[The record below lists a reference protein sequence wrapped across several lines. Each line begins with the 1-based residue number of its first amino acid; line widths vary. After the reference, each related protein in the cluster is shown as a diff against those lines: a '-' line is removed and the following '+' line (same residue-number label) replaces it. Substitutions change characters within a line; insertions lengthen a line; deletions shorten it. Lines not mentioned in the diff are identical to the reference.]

1 MKKLGIITLLLAM
14 MGIAFAKPVSQDVA
28 RRVAQTWMQAQGMKN
43 PAALQDITSQ
53 TPFTEFYVFAA
64 EEGGFIIVS
73 GDDCVRPVLGYSLT
87 SRFDTKRD
95 IPVNVRGWLDDY
107 EKEIRHWK
115 NIEAHYGG
123 VHAENY
129 EAVSDWQMLANG
141 EMPPAPL
148 TTAVSPL
155 LTTTWDQYPYYNAL
169 CPYDAQ
175 EVYTGNNH
183 IVTGCVATATA
194 QIMKFWNYPTTGYG
208 SHSYV
213 HHNYDETTSY
223 GTLSANFGNTT
234 YQWNNMP
241 NELTASSSDAQVNAV
256 ATIMYHIGVADEMIY
271 DLAINGGSGAHNHN
285 TNNLRA
291 SSQSSLMAYFKYRP
305 DMTVICRDDYSYD
318 EYCSRLRAELDQQRP
333 ILYSGSGNGG
343 HSFVCDGYNE
353 QNQFRINWGWG
364 GSYDGY
370 FSVGAFTPGGGGAG
384 SNSNHQ
390 YSYDNIA
397 ILGIRPHE
405 GWNTTTTVGVTMTGG
420 NSDCHVY
427 GAGTYN
433 FGDTIN
439 LEAQTPDGYRF
450 AGWTDG
456 DRNNNRALFAS
467 GGTYNFTATFEPLQG
482 DTLSYCREN
491 SHCLTRYGTNTWGIK
506 LPASTLTAGH
516 PLTSAMLYV
525 GEVGTYTLKVYLG
538 SDYSSPVATSQ
549 ATYIDSTGLN
559 QWNTFTLTNN
569 VTIDGTQDIIIA
581 FTCNDANYPAT
592 VTHWCGNT
600 NGFLYGSG
608 LQAYGN
614 RYTFMIRGIFDSD
627 VVISGDTISYCGN
640 FAPST
645 YTYGSGSTV
654 EKQWGIMFPGG
665 TMPGNY
671 LKSVLL
677 YVSRNY
683 QGIYTL
689 KIYRGGND
697 APGTLVHTQPV
708 NITAEQD
715 GWQEILLN
723 DTLPID
729 NQNIWI
735 TFLTDG
741 FTYPATFCG
750 YPNDDY
756 SGSPNSNWFR
766 DLNDHNVW
774 SHPPYNM
781 SWLIK
786 AVVADSVNAR
796 TYTINVNANDAT
808 MGFVSGSGSYLEGT
822 SAILTANSNT
832 GFKFLHWNDGNTD
845 NLRTV
850 TVTGNASYTAIFDT
864 AYYTITVISNN
875 LAWGTVTGGGTY
887 RDGETITITATAG
900 GSEGGYFSSWN
911 DQDYNS
917 TRNVTVTGDTTYMA
931 IFGPNSCPAITSFP
945 YSWGF
950 EGIMGCWNPVDA
962 NNDNSTWRVSTK
974 VTFSSASSI
983 MPHTG
988 LGMAGS
994 YSWYSN
1000 VAYNANDYLVSPQFQ
1015 LPQNQYVTLSWWF
1028 RVNPSYPADNL
1039 AVKVSTT
1046 SSDIADFTTT
1056 LIDITPTADNGVWT
1070 HQTLDLSAYAGQSI
1084 YLAFYHHDAYDMN
1097 YILIDDVEITTSAAQ
1112 PVFHTV
1118 TVLINDSTMGSVTG
1132 SSSYLHGSTATLTA
1146 TPARGHRFMQWS
1158 DGNGDNP
1165 RTVTV
1170 NSDITVTAIFAPIQ
1184 YTITAT
1190 SDNPTLGTVTG
1201 GGTYNVGD
1209 TAIITAT
1216 PAQHCHFAG
1225 WSDSSTIN
1233 PRTIIVSGDLSFT
1246 AHFLPPVY
1254 HTVTATSA
1262 NNDMGTVTGGG
1273 SYIDS
1278 TEATLTATPATGHHF
1293 VAWMDGNTQVSTENP
1308 YVFTVTSDVSL
1319 TAIFEVN
1326 TIEPDTDTISYCG
1339 NNAFV
1344 TGIHA
1349 GGEPFYWAIKLTPT
1363 ELAGHTYL
1371 KSVMVYVSIAETYDL
1386 MVYSGD
1392 GTLLHNQI
1400 YNFGEA
1406 DTLWQEIQFDALV
1419 TIPENQDLW
1428 IILQSTFATACNY
1441 LNNPNS
1447 DLISLDGSSW
1457 AHLGDY
1463 SLNYSWLI
1471 KAVTTNTIP
1480 QLPPPSVYI
1489 SGPSYVITGE
1499 PQTFTATTAA
1509 DATVTWTLN
1518 GATPLTATG
1527 LTATATWNAAGTYNV
1542 IATATNN
1549 NGTGSD
1555 TLVVH
1560 AVNCNTI
1567 TTFPYVMT
1575 FESNEIEQ
1583 IICWSAIDA
1592 DGDGYGWDINS
1603 FAGSIGSASYINN
1616 VGALT
1621 PDNWLI
1627 TPQMYF
1633 TTGSNYTLSWKTWAP
1648 DTTYYAEH
1656 YGVYVSTSGNETSNF
1671 TLVHEYTMSSA
1682 DTTTMTLDLSSFAGQ
1697 TIYIA
1702 FRHWNVTDV
1711 YWILLD
1717 DITVTQTPIPG
1728 QNYTITVQS
1737 ASPTM
1742 GSVTGSGTFPSG
1754 TTTTISAIA
1763 NTGYHFVQ
1771 WQDGNEE
1778 NPRTIT
1784 VNGNA
1789 TYIAIFEANPPT
1801 QYTVTATSNNTAWGT
1816 VTGSGIYN
1824 EGMTAILI
1832 ATANDGYRFVSWN
1845 DGNIDNPRVVTVNGD
1860 ASYIAIFEEIPP
1872 TQYTVT
1878 VSSNNPAWGTVTG
1891 GGTYVEGTDVTI
1903 TANAAVGCRFVRWND
1918 MDTNAIRTITVTAN
1932 VAYVAFFDTIIIPRY
1947 TVSVTSNNDAWGTV
1961 TGGGEYEEGT
1971 EVTFTATANTGYHF
1985 VQWNDG
1991 NENAT
1996 RTITVTSNVSYTA
2009 TFAQN
2014 GSEITFYTVTVLSN
2028 NETMGTV
2035 TGGGSYAAGSQV
2047 ELAAIPAQGYHF
2059 VQWNDGNDNATRTVT
2074 VTGDITY
2081 TAYFEANPVVTYNV
2095 TALSNNDAWGTVS
2108 GSGTYNEG
2116 EVAILTALPN
2126 QGYHFAQWNDGNVDN
2141 PRIVNVLGNASYT
2154 AYFEADAPTQYTLTV
2169 VSNNPAWGTVT
2180 GGGTYAAGTP
2190 VELTATP
2197 EDGYHFVNWSDGN
2210 TNASRVVTVTEN
2222 AVYVAT
2228 FEANP
2233 AQQYTLTVLSN
2244 DTLMGRVIGDG
2255 VYNEGTAVTIG
2266 AIPNSGYHFVQWND
2280 GDTNASRVIVV
2291 TQNATYVATFAANTG
2306 IDDVDALSVM
2316 LYPNPTS
2323 NYVTIS
2329 GLNVQATVTIV
2340 DATGRQ
2346 QGVYTATGEQM
2357 TLDVSG
2363 LSVGQYFLR
2372 IASNGCVAV
2381 KKLIIE

>member
-1 MKKLGIITLLLAM
+1 MKKLGIITLLMAM

-64 EEGGFIIVS
+64 EDGGFILVS

-115 NIEAHYGG
+115 NVEVRYGG

-129 EAVSDWQMLANG
+129 DGESDWQLLTNG
-141 EMPPAPL
+141 VMPPAPL

-467 GGTYNFTATFEPLQG
+467 GGIYNFTATFEPLQG

-627 VVISGDTISYCGN
+627 IVISGDTISYCGN

-1209 TAIITAT
+1209 TAVITAT
-1216 PAQHCHFAG
+1216 PAPHCHFAA
-1225 WSDSSTIN
+1225 WSDSSTVN

-1246 AHFLPPVY
+1246 AHFLPPVH
-1254 HTVTATSA
+1254 HTVTAISA

-1293 VAWMDGNTQVSTENP
+1293 VAWMDGNTQVSTDNP

-1319 TAIFEVN
+1319 TA
-1326 TIEPDTDTISYCG
+1326 
-1339 NNAFV
+1339 
-1344 TGIHA
+1344 
-1349 GGEPFYWAIKLTPT
+1349 
-1363 ELAGHTYL
+1363 
-1371 KSVMVYVSIAETYDL
+1371 
-1386 MVYSGD
+1386 
-1392 GTLLHNQI
+1392 
-1400 YNFGEA
+1400 
-1406 DTLWQEIQFDALV
+1406 
-1419 TIPENQDLW
+1419 
-1428 IILQSTFATACNY
+1428 
-1441 LNNPNS
+1441 
-1447 DLISLDGSSW
+1447 
-1457 AHLGDY
+1457 
-1463 SLNYSWLI
+1463 
-1471 KAVTTNTIP
+1471 
-1480 QLPPPSVYI
+1480 
-1489 SGPSYVITGE
+1489 
-1499 PQTFTATTAA
+1499 
-1509 DATVTWTLN
+1509 
-1518 GATPLTATG
+1518 
-1527 LTATATWNAAGTYNV
+1527 
-1542 IATATNN
+1542 
-1549 NGTGSD
+1549 
-1555 TLVVH
+1555 
-1560 AVNCNTI
+1560 
-1567 TTFPYVMT
+1567 T
-1575 FESNEIEQ
+1575 FE
-1583 IICWSAIDA
+1583 
-1592 DGDGYGWDINS
+1592 IN
-1603 FAGSIGSASYINN
+1603 
-1616 VGALT
+1616 
-1621 PDNWLI
+1621 
-1627 TPQMYF
+1627 
-1633 TTGSNYTLSWKTWAP
+1633 
-1648 DTTYYAEH
+1648 
-1656 YGVYVSTSGNETSNF
+1656 
-1671 TLVHEYTMSSA
+1671 
-1682 DTTTMTLDLSSFAGQ
+1682 
-1697 TIYIA
+1697 
-1702 FRHWNVTDV
+1702 
-1711 YWILLD
+1711 
-1717 DITVTQTPIPG
+1717 
-1728 QNYTITVQS
+1728 
-1737 ASPTM
+1737 
-1742 GSVTGSGTFPSG
+1742 
-1754 TTTTISAIA
+1754 
-1763 NTGYHFVQ
+1763 
-1771 WQDGNEE
+1771 
-1778 NPRTIT
+1778 
-1784 VNGNA
+1784 
-1789 TYIAIFEANPPT
+1789 
-1801 QYTVTATSNNTAWGT
+1801 
-1816 VTGSGIYN
+1816 
-1824 EGMTAILI
+1824 
-1832 ATANDGYRFVSWN
+1832 
-1845 DGNIDNPRVVTVNGD
+1845 
-1860 ASYIAIFEEIPP
+1860 
-1872 TQYTVT
+1872 
-1878 VSSNNPAWGTVTG
+1878 
-1891 GGTYVEGTDVTI
+1891 
-1903 TANAAVGCRFVRWND
+1903 
-1918 MDTNAIRTITVTAN
+1918 
-1932 VAYVAFFDTIIIPRY
+1932 RY
-1947 TVSVTSNNDAWGTV
+1947 TVSLVSANSAMGSVSPNAATIVDTAS
-1961 TGGGEYEEGT
+1961 
-1971 EVTFTATANTGYHF
+1971 TFTATATPANGYHF
-1985 VQWNDG
+1985 VAWMNGSTQVSTENPYTFTVTSDISLTATFEINQFTVTLASADAAMGSVSPNEATVVDSASTFTATATPVDG
-1991 NENAT
+1991 YHFVAWMDGSTQVSTENPY
-1996 RTITVTSNVSYTA
+1996 IFTVTSNVNLTA
-2009 TFAQN
+2009 TFEVGQVGI
-2014 GSEITFYTVTVLSN
+2014 GSVDATAIMVTPN
-2028 NETMGTV
+2028 
-2035 TGGGSYAAGSQV
+2035 
-2047 ELAAIPAQGYHF
+2047 PA
-2059 VQWNDGNDNATRTVT
+2059 T
-2074 VTGDITY
+2074 
-2081 TAYFEANPVVTYNV
+2081 
-2095 TALSNNDAWGTVS
+2095 DAVTVS
-2108 GSGTYNEG
+2108 GLKAGSRL
-2116 EVAILTALPN
+2116 AILDMTGRECKVAEVR
-2126 QGYHFAQWNDGNVDN
+2126 QGTSLQVD
-2141 PRIVNVLGNASYT
+2141 
-2154 AYFEADAPTQYTLTV
+2154 
-2169 VSNNPAWGTVT
+2169 VSNLSAGVYFVRVSDGTV
-2180 GGGTYAAGTP
+2180 AA
-2190 VELTATP
+2190 V
-2197 EDGYHFVNWSDGN
+2197 
-2210 TNASRVVTVTEN
+2210 R
-2222 AVYVAT
+2222 
-2228 FEANP
+2228 
-2233 AQQYTLTVLSN
+2233 
-2244 DTLMGRVIGDG
+2244 
-2255 VYNEGTAVTIG
+2255 
-2266 AIPNSGYHFVQWND
+2266 
-2280 GDTNASRVIVV
+2280 
-2291 TQNATYVATFAANTG
+2291 
-2306 IDDVDALSVM
+2306 
-2316 LYPNPTS
+2316 
-2323 NYVTIS
+2323 
-2329 GLNVQATVTIV
+2329 
-2340 DATGRQ
+2340 
-2346 QGVYTATGEQM
+2346 
-2357 TLDVSG
+2357 
-2363 LSVGQYFLR
+2363 
-2372 IASNGCVAV
+2372 
-2381 KKLIIE
+2381 KLIVK

>member
-1 MKKLGIITLLLAM
+1 MVAVLWSGNTN
-14 MGIAFAKPVSQDVA
+14 AKPVDKETA
-28 RRVAQTWMQAQGMKN
+28 LRVAQNYCKQQGEN
-43 PAALQDITSQ
+43 GLQLVDISESL
-53 TPFTEFYVFAA
+53 PYREFYTFV
-64 EEGGFIIVS
+64 GDNGKGFVLVS
-73 GDDCVRPVLGYSLT
+73 ADDCVLPILGFSANGI
-87 SRFDTKRD
+87 FAIDNMPIHVKE
-95 IPVNVRGWLDDY
+95 WLDDY
-107 EKEIRHWK
+107 EDQIRFYRTLSGRHIQRSNNPGDSIRKSRWAGLLGD
-115 NIEAHYGG
+115 NPP
-123 VHAENY
+123 
-129 EAVSDWQMLANG
+129 
-141 EMPPAPL
+141 MPPQYTSVA
-148 TTAVSPL
+148 PL
-155 LTTTWDQYPYYNAL
+155 LTTQWGQRALYNSL
-169 CPYDAQ
+169 CPYDSIHSDRA
-175 EVYTGNNH
+175 
-183 IVTGCVATATA
+183 VTGCVAVAMA
-194 QIMKFWNYPTTGYG
+194 QVMKYWGHPTTGYG
-208 SHSYV
+208 SHSYTHSTYGTQSV
-213 HHNYDETTSY
+213 NFGTTTYAWSNMPDSLTTS
-223 GTLSANFGNTT
+223 SSTT
-234 YQWNNMP
+234 
-241 NELTASSSDAQVNAV
+241 EINAV
-256 ATIMYHIGVADEMIY
+256 ATLLYHVGVAIDMDY
-271 DLAINGGSGAHNHN
+271 GVSGYGGSNAYTINESN
-285 TNNLRA
+285 VPNLFGTTSVPSAENALRY
-291 SSQSSLMAYFKYRP
+291 YFKYR
-305 DMTVICRDDYSYD
+305 SN
-318 EYCSRLRAELDQQRP
+318 AHH
-333 ILYSGSGNGG
+333 ILYSDGSDAQWISIMQNELNNSRPIIYSGRDSTGG

-467 GGTYNFTATFEPLQG
+467 GGIYNFTATFEPLQG

-627 VVISGDTISYCGN
+627 IVISGDTISYCGN

-1209 TAIITAT
+1209 TAVITAT
-1216 PAQHCHFAG
+1216 PAPHCHFAA
-1225 WSDSSTIN
+1225 WSDSSTVN

-1246 AHFLPPVY
+1246 AHFLPPVH
-1254 HTVTATSA
+1254 HTVTAISA

-1293 VAWMDGNTQVSTENP
+1293 VAWMDGNTQVSTDNP

-1319 TAIFEVN
+1319 TA
-1326 TIEPDTDTISYCG
+1326 
-1339 NNAFV
+1339 
-1344 TGIHA
+1344 
-1349 GGEPFYWAIKLTPT
+1349 
-1363 ELAGHTYL
+1363 
-1371 KSVMVYVSIAETYDL
+1371 
-1386 MVYSGD
+1386 
-1392 GTLLHNQI
+1392 
-1400 YNFGEA
+1400 
-1406 DTLWQEIQFDALV
+1406 
-1419 TIPENQDLW
+1419 
-1428 IILQSTFATACNY
+1428 
-1441 LNNPNS
+1441 
-1447 DLISLDGSSW
+1447 
-1457 AHLGDY
+1457 
-1463 SLNYSWLI
+1463 
-1471 KAVTTNTIP
+1471 
-1480 QLPPPSVYI
+1480 
-1489 SGPSYVITGE
+1489 
-1499 PQTFTATTAA
+1499 
-1509 DATVTWTLN
+1509 
-1518 GATPLTATG
+1518 
-1527 LTATATWNAAGTYNV
+1527 
-1542 IATATNN
+1542 
-1549 NGTGSD
+1549 
-1555 TLVVH
+1555 
-1560 AVNCNTI
+1560 
-1567 TTFPYVMT
+1567 T
-1575 FESNEIEQ
+1575 FE
-1583 IICWSAIDA
+1583 
-1592 DGDGYGWDINS
+1592 IN
-1603 FAGSIGSASYINN
+1603 
-1616 VGALT
+1616 
-1621 PDNWLI
+1621 
-1627 TPQMYF
+1627 
-1633 TTGSNYTLSWKTWAP
+1633 
-1648 DTTYYAEH
+1648 
-1656 YGVYVSTSGNETSNF
+1656 
-1671 TLVHEYTMSSA
+1671 
-1682 DTTTMTLDLSSFAGQ
+1682 
-1697 TIYIA
+1697 
-1702 FRHWNVTDV
+1702 
-1711 YWILLD
+1711 
-1717 DITVTQTPIPG
+1717 
-1728 QNYTITVQS
+1728 
-1737 ASPTM
+1737 
-1742 GSVTGSGTFPSG
+1742 
-1754 TTTTISAIA
+1754 
-1763 NTGYHFVQ
+1763 
-1771 WQDGNEE
+1771 
-1778 NPRTIT
+1778 
-1784 VNGNA
+1784 
-1789 TYIAIFEANPPT
+1789 
-1801 QYTVTATSNNTAWGT
+1801 
-1816 VTGSGIYN
+1816 
-1824 EGMTAILI
+1824 
-1832 ATANDGYRFVSWN
+1832 
-1845 DGNIDNPRVVTVNGD
+1845 
-1860 ASYIAIFEEIPP
+1860 
-1872 TQYTVT
+1872 
-1878 VSSNNPAWGTVTG
+1878 
-1891 GGTYVEGTDVTI
+1891 
-1903 TANAAVGCRFVRWND
+1903 
-1918 MDTNAIRTITVTAN
+1918 
-1932 VAYVAFFDTIIIPRY
+1932 RY
-1947 TVSVTSNNDAWGTV
+1947 TVSLVSANSAMGSVSPNAATIVDTAS
-1961 TGGGEYEEGT
+1961 
-1971 EVTFTATANTGYHF
+1971 TFTATATPANGYHF
-1985 VQWNDG
+1985 VAWMNGSTQVSTENPYTFTVTSDISLTATFEINQFTVTLASADAAMGSVSPNEATVVDSASTFTATATPVDG
-1991 NENAT
+1991 YHFVAWMDGSTQVSTENPY
-1996 RTITVTSNVSYTA
+1996 IFTVTSNVNLTA
-2009 TFAQN
+2009 TFEVGQVGI
-2014 GSEITFYTVTVLSN
+2014 GSVDATAIMVTPN
-2028 NETMGTV
+2028 
-2035 TGGGSYAAGSQV
+2035 
-2047 ELAAIPAQGYHF
+2047 PA
-2059 VQWNDGNDNATRTVT
+2059 T
-2074 VTGDITY
+2074 
-2081 TAYFEANPVVTYNV
+2081 
-2095 TALSNNDAWGTVS
+2095 DAVTVS
-2108 GSGTYNEG
+2108 GLKAGSRL
-2116 EVAILTALPN
+2116 AILDMTGRECKVAEVR
-2126 QGYHFAQWNDGNVDN
+2126 QGTSLQVD
-2141 PRIVNVLGNASYT
+2141 
-2154 AYFEADAPTQYTLTV
+2154 
-2169 VSNNPAWGTVT
+2169 VSNLSAGVYFVRVSDGTV
-2180 GGGTYAAGTP
+2180 AA
-2190 VELTATP
+2190 V
-2197 EDGYHFVNWSDGN
+2197 
-2210 TNASRVVTVTEN
+2210 R
-2222 AVYVAT
+2222 
-2228 FEANP
+2228 
-2233 AQQYTLTVLSN
+2233 
-2244 DTLMGRVIGDG
+2244 
-2255 VYNEGTAVTIG
+2255 
-2266 AIPNSGYHFVQWND
+2266 
-2280 GDTNASRVIVV
+2280 
-2291 TQNATYVATFAANTG
+2291 
-2306 IDDVDALSVM
+2306 
-2316 LYPNPTS
+2316 
-2323 NYVTIS
+2323 
-2329 GLNVQATVTIV
+2329 
-2340 DATGRQ
+2340 
-2346 QGVYTATGEQM
+2346 
-2357 TLDVSG
+2357 
-2363 LSVGQYFLR
+2363 
-2372 IASNGCVAV
+2372 
-2381 KKLIIE
+2381 KLIVK

>member
-115 NIEAHYGG
+115 NVEVRYGG
-123 VHAENY
+123 VHLENN

-194 QIMKFWNYPTTGYG
+194 QIMKFWNHPTTGYG

-213 HHNYDETTSY
+213 HYNNDETVSY

-256 ATIMYHIGVADEMIY
+256 ATLMYHIGVADEMIY
-271 DLAINGGSGAHNHN
+271 DLAINGGSGAYNHN
-285 TNNLRA
+285 TNDLRA
-291 SSQSSLMAYFKYRP
+291 SSQSSLMGYFKYRP

-405 GWNTTTTVGVTMTGG
+405 GWSTTATTTVGVTMTGG
-420 NSDCHVY
+420 NADCHVY

-439 LEAQTPDGYRF
+439 LEAQTPAGYRF

-491 SHCLTRYGTNTWGIK
+491 SHCLTRYGAHTWGIK

-525 GEVGTYTLKVYLG
+525 KEVGTYTLKVYLG

-640 FAPST
+640 YAPSD
-645 YTYGSGSTV
+645 YTYGSNTTV
-654 EKQWGIMFPGG
+654 EKQWGIMFPEG
-665 TMPGNY
+665 TIMGNY

-677 YVSRNY
+677 YVSSSY
-683 QGIYTL
+683 QGVYTL
-689 KIYRGGND
+689 KIYRGGSD

-708 NITAEQD
+708 NIIAEQR

-729 NQNIWI
+729 NQNLWI

-741 FTYPATFCG
+741 FTYPITMCG
-750 YPNDDY
+750 YNSDDY
-756 SGSPNSNWFR
+756 SRSPNSNWFR
-766 DLNDHNVW
+766 NINNHDVW
-774 SHPPYNM
+774 SHISNV

-786 AVVADSVNAR
+786 AVIADSVNAR

-808 MGFVSGSGSYLEGT
+808 MGSVTGAGSYLEGT
-822 SAILTANSNT
+822 SATLTATPTT
-832 GFKFLHWNDGNTD
+832 GFKFLNWNDGNTD
-845 NLRTV
+845 NPRNV
-850 TVTGNASYTAIFDT
+850 IVTGNASYTAIFDT

-875 LAWGTVTGGGTY
+875 PAWGTVTGGGTY
-887 RDGETITITATAG
+887 RDGETITITAAAT
-900 GSEGGYFSSWN
+900 GSDGSYFDRWN
-911 DQDYNS
+911 DQNYNS
-917 TRNVTVTGDTTYMA
+917 TRNITVTGDATYMA
-931 IFGPNSCPAITSFP
+931 VFQPSNCPVISTFP

-950 EGIMGCWNPVDA
+950 EGLGCWYAVDA
-962 NNDNSTWRVSTK
+962 NNDGSTWRGLYST
-974 VTFSSASSI
+974 
-983 MPHTG
+983 TG
-988 LGMAGS
+988 GTHSGIGVAGS
-994 YSWYSN
+994 YSYYGSTP
-1000 VAYNANDYLVSPQFQ
+1000 YNANDYLISPQFQ

-1028 RVNPSYPADNL
+1028 RVNPEYPADKL

-1056 LIDITPTADNGVWT
+1056 LIDITPTAYNGVWT

-1084 YLAFYHHDAYDMN
+1084 YLAFYHHDAYDMY

-1118 TVLINDSTMGSVTG
+1118 TVLINDSTMGTVTG

-1146 TPARGHRFMQWS
+1146 TPARGHRFVQWS
-1158 DGNGDNP
+1158 DGNNDNP

-1209 TAIITAT
+1209 TAVITAT
-1216 PAQHCHFAG
+1216 PAPHCHFAA
-1225 WSDSSTIN
+1225 WSDSSTVN

-1246 AHFLPPVY
+1246 AHFLPPVH
-1254 HTVTATSA
+1254 HTVTAISA

-1293 VAWMDGNTQVSTENP
+1293 VAWMDGNTQVSTDNP

-1319 TAIFEVN
+1319 TA
-1326 TIEPDTDTISYCG
+1326 
-1339 NNAFV
+1339 
-1344 TGIHA
+1344 
-1349 GGEPFYWAIKLTPT
+1349 
-1363 ELAGHTYL
+1363 
-1371 KSVMVYVSIAETYDL
+1371 
-1386 MVYSGD
+1386 
-1392 GTLLHNQI
+1392 
-1400 YNFGEA
+1400 
-1406 DTLWQEIQFDALV
+1406 
-1419 TIPENQDLW
+1419 
-1428 IILQSTFATACNY
+1428 
-1441 LNNPNS
+1441 
-1447 DLISLDGSSW
+1447 
-1457 AHLGDY
+1457 
-1463 SLNYSWLI
+1463 
-1471 KAVTTNTIP
+1471 
-1480 QLPPPSVYI
+1480 
-1489 SGPSYVITGE
+1489 
-1499 PQTFTATTAA
+1499 
-1509 DATVTWTLN
+1509 
-1518 GATPLTATG
+1518 
-1527 LTATATWNAAGTYNV
+1527 
-1542 IATATNN
+1542 
-1549 NGTGSD
+1549 
-1555 TLVVH
+1555 
-1560 AVNCNTI
+1560 
-1567 TTFPYVMT
+1567 T
-1575 FESNEIEQ
+1575 FE
-1583 IICWSAIDA
+1583 
-1592 DGDGYGWDINS
+1592 IN
-1603 FAGSIGSASYINN
+1603 
-1616 VGALT
+1616 
-1621 PDNWLI
+1621 
-1627 TPQMYF
+1627 
-1633 TTGSNYTLSWKTWAP
+1633 
-1648 DTTYYAEH
+1648 
-1656 YGVYVSTSGNETSNF
+1656 
-1671 TLVHEYTMSSA
+1671 
-1682 DTTTMTLDLSSFAGQ
+1682 
-1697 TIYIA
+1697 
-1702 FRHWNVTDV
+1702 
-1711 YWILLD
+1711 
-1717 DITVTQTPIPG
+1717 
-1728 QNYTITVQS
+1728 
-1737 ASPTM
+1737 
-1742 GSVTGSGTFPSG
+1742 
-1754 TTTTISAIA
+1754 
-1763 NTGYHFVQ
+1763 
-1771 WQDGNEE
+1771 
-1778 NPRTIT
+1778 
-1784 VNGNA
+1784 
-1789 TYIAIFEANPPT
+1789 
-1801 QYTVTATSNNTAWGT
+1801 
-1816 VTGSGIYN
+1816 
-1824 EGMTAILI
+1824 
-1832 ATANDGYRFVSWN
+1832 
-1845 DGNIDNPRVVTVNGD
+1845 
-1860 ASYIAIFEEIPP
+1860 
-1872 TQYTVT
+1872 
-1878 VSSNNPAWGTVTG
+1878 
-1891 GGTYVEGTDVTI
+1891 
-1903 TANAAVGCRFVRWND
+1903 
-1918 MDTNAIRTITVTAN
+1918 
-1932 VAYVAFFDTIIIPRY
+1932 RY
-1947 TVSVTSNNDAWGTV
+1947 TVSLVSANSAMGSVSPNAATIVDTAS
-1961 TGGGEYEEGT
+1961 
-1971 EVTFTATANTGYHF
+1971 TFTATATPANGYHF
-1985 VQWNDG
+1985 VAWLDG
-1991 NENAT
+1991 STQVSTENPYVFTVTSDISLTAVFGINQFTVTLASADAAMGSVSPNETTVVDSASTFTAT
-1996 RTITVTSNVSYTA
+1996 ATPTDGYHFVAWMDGSTQVSTENPYIFTVTSNVNLTA
-2009 TFAQN
+2009 TFEVGQVGI
-2014 GSEITFYTVTVLSN
+2014 GSVDATAIMVTPN
-2028 NETMGTV
+2028 
-2035 TGGGSYAAGSQV
+2035 
-2047 ELAAIPAQGYHF
+2047 PA
-2059 VQWNDGNDNATRTVT
+2059 T
-2074 VTGDITY
+2074 
-2081 TAYFEANPVVTYNV
+2081 
-2095 TALSNNDAWGTVS
+2095 DAVTVS
-2108 GSGTYNEG
+2108 GLKAGSRL
-2116 EVAILTALPN
+2116 AILDMTGRECKVAEVR
-2126 QGYHFAQWNDGNVDN
+2126 QGTSLQVD
-2141 PRIVNVLGNASYT
+2141 
-2154 AYFEADAPTQYTLTV
+2154 
-2169 VSNNPAWGTVT
+2169 VSNLSAGVYFVRVSDGTV
-2180 GGGTYAAGTP
+2180 AA
-2190 VELTATP
+2190 V
-2197 EDGYHFVNWSDGN
+2197 
-2210 TNASRVVTVTEN
+2210 R
-2222 AVYVAT
+2222 
-2228 FEANP
+2228 
-2233 AQQYTLTVLSN
+2233 
-2244 DTLMGRVIGDG
+2244 
-2255 VYNEGTAVTIG
+2255 
-2266 AIPNSGYHFVQWND
+2266 
-2280 GDTNASRVIVV
+2280 
-2291 TQNATYVATFAANTG
+2291 
-2306 IDDVDALSVM
+2306 
-2316 LYPNPTS
+2316 
-2323 NYVTIS
+2323 
-2329 GLNVQATVTIV
+2329 
-2340 DATGRQ
+2340 
-2346 QGVYTATGEQM
+2346 
-2357 TLDVSG
+2357 
-2363 LSVGQYFLR
+2363 
-2372 IASNGCVAV
+2372 
-2381 KKLIIE
+2381 KLIVK